1 MKAAS
6 KFLIKGI
13 YLILL
18 IIAIAIVTNQ
28 IITVNYIGSEQS
40 KSIDLRKEASNILE
54 NLLSSDKCLT
64 IKNMETTEKVINVS
78 TLDEFQSK
86 YSDIEPD
93 CARNY
98 DYGYYVKIEKFNF
111 TKISGYYEPKIPPG
125 NRDIVLI
132 LDNSA
137 SMDCN
142 KACPEKFNTLKSAA
156 IQFVKCADKETD
168 RVAIIGFSNDVN
180 ELYCGVSEEVPMT
193 PLSTEQNIK
202 DITDAING
210 LDAEYGTPLISS
222 LKKAEYVLNNE
233 GDPKKFRMVILF
245 TDGRETCCDTCTG
258 SKGTSDCLGPCQ
270 DKLCDFATVFKNNNI
285 PVYSIFLGND
295 PIGIQQI
302 KCISEQTGGNFYNI
316 SAENI
321 DILPK
326 IFCEIVSKER
336 ETTEHY
342 QSWYFGSHNH
352 SRDNA
357 LKDSVMIS
365 LPVSIKITDT
375 KTQPGLAT
383 IMLFE
388 GELEELAGSID
399 RTCETGLETSKKIY
413 ISYPVK
419 LNGNSICMNNAGKV
433 NCRKFGCNLDV
444 KFNGINSPGMYD
456 FYFKKEGNTVKVIV

>member
-1 MKAAS
+1 LKATS

-18 IIAIAIVTNQ
+18 IVTIAIVTNQ
-28 IITVNYIGSEQS
+28 IITVNYIGLEESEN
-40 KSIDLRKEASNILE
+40 IEFRKEASNILE

-64 IKNMETTEKVINVS
+64 IKNMETTEKIINIS

-98 DYGYYVKIEKFNF
+98 EYGYYVKIEKFNL
-111 TKISGYYEPKIPPG
+111 TKISGFYEPKIPPG

-142 KACPEKFNTLKSAA
+142 NACPERFSTLKSAA

-168 RVAIIGFSNDVN
+168 RVAIIVFSNDVN

-193 PLSTEQNIK
+193 SLSSEQNIK
-202 DITDAING
+202 KITDAING

-222 LKKAEYVLNNE
+222 LKEAERILSAPGIQDN
-233 GDPKKFRMVILF
+233 KMVILF
-245 TDGRETCCDTCTG
+245 TDGRETCCEACTG

-270 DKLCDFATVFKNNNI
+270 DKLCDFATGFKNNNI

-295 PIGIQQI
+295 PIGIQQT
-302 KCISEQTGGNFYNI
+302 KCVSEQTGGNFYNI

-326 IFCEIVSKER
+326 LFCEIVSKER
-336 ETTEHY
+336 ETTEDY
-342 QSWYFGSHNH
+342 QSWYFGSHGH

-357 LKDSVMIS
+357 LKGSVLIS

-383 IMLFE
+383 IMLFK
-388 GELEELAGSID
+388 GELEELVGSID
-399 RTCETGLETSKKIY
+399 RTCETGLETRKKIY

-419 LNGNSICMNNAGKV
+419 LKENSICMNNAGRM
-433 NCRKFGCNLDV
+433 NCRKFACNLDV
-444 KFNGINSPGMYD
+444 KFEGINSPGMYE
-456 FYFKKEGNTVKVIV
+456 FYFKKEGNTLKVIV